1 MSAMFMWMIG
11 AAYTLGL
18 LVGIV
23 REYVLLR
30 IIDIIRNKLGDE
42 T

>member
-1 MSAMFMWMIG
+1 MFMWIIG

-30 IIDIIRNKLGDE
+30 IIDIIRSKLRG
-42 T
+42 

>member
-30 IIDIIRNKLGDE
+30 IIDIIRNKLGGE

>member
-1 MSAMFMWMIG
+1 MSAMFMWIIG

-30 IIDIIRNKLGDE
+30 IIDIIRNKIRG
-42 T
+42 